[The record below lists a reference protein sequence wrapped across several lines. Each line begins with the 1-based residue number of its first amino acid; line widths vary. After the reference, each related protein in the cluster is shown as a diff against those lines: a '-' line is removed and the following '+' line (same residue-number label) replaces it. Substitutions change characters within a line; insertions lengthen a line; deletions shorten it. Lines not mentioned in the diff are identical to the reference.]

1 MTNSEFIKHVDGLRK
16 ASKGR
21 WYQFTGHVDG
31 RVIKI
36 KAFGTWLQ
44 IYIVDG
50 VQQGTTMEN
59 SVSNFK
65 LELLQ
70 GLK

>member
-1 MTNSEFIKHVDGLRK
+1 MTNSEFIKHIDGLRK
-16 ASKGR
+16 ASKGQ
-21 WYQFTGHVDG
+21 WYQFIGHVDG
-31 RVIKI
+31 RVVKV

-50 VQQGTTMEN
+50 VQMGTTMDN

-65 LELLQ
+65 LELSQ